1 MGVGGGKKI
10 RCTPKSTVLI
20 CYFSTCIVLY
30 TSMSVKAGINVV
42 FKRRLPKYV
51 EYAAVCGFG
60 SPHSQ
65 KREWKKILF
74 LGGLGKLESA
84 GP

>member
-1 MGVGGGKKI
+1 
-10 RCTPKSTVLI
+10 
-20 CYFSTCIVLY
+20 
-30 TSMSVKAGINVV
+30 MSVKAGINVV

-65 KREWKKILF
+65 KREWKKYSF
-74 LGGLGKLESA
+74 WGGWENLSRLVRESKNKKLW
-84 GP
+84 PKCR

>member
-1 MGVGGGKKI
+1 
-10 RCTPKSTVLI
+10 
-20 CYFSTCIVLY
+20 
-30 TSMSVKAGINVV
+30 MSVKAGINVV

-60 SPHSQ
+60 SPYSQ